1 MTVENRLPRKI
12 EPMSRNT
19 LQCLL
24 SNDWNLIG
32 ASAKRVS
39 FTLGDV
45 IIHQGVQ
52 ISDIFVIRK
61 GSASVE
67 MATACSNVILA
78 LLQEGDVCGEMGF
91 LERNVATATVVAKD
105 VHVEADAI
113 PAEELHKVLDTYPGL
128 AARFYES
135 LALILAQ
142 RLRDTSGE
150 LVRSINTIEA
160 WGRRA

>member
-1 MTVENRLPRKI
+1 
-12 EPMSRNT
+12 MSRNT

-45 IIHQGVQ
+45 IIHQVVQ

-67 MATACSNVILA
+67 MATAYSNVVLA

-91 LERNVATATVVAKD
+91 LERNVAAANVVAKD

-113 PAEELHKVLDTYPGL
+113 PAEEVHKVLNTYPGL
-128 AARFYES
+128 AGFYES

-150 LVRSINTIEA
+150 LVRSINTIES